1 MYEPYR
7 GGSHGVKALP
17 ARHLLYL
24 NDLVRMVTI
33 ILSHDT
39 LRMSGFASS
48 FSVGVTSQVERKSS
62 PRATN
67 NAATKPAVKRFQG
80 SNENS

>member
-1 MYEPYR
+1 MR
-7 GGSHGVKALP
+7 P
-17 ARHLLYL
+17 ARHPLYL

-39 LRMSGFASS
+39 LRMSGLASS
-48 FSVGVTSQVERKSS
+48 FSVGVTIQVERKSS

-67 NAATKPAVKRFQG
+67 NAAISPAVKRFQG
-80 SNENS
+80 SNENSDRMLRNSSMGRG